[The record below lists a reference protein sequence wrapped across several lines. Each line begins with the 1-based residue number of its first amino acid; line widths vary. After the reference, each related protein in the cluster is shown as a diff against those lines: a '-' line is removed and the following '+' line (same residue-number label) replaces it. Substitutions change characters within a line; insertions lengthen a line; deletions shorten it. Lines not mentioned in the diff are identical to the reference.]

1 MTKRTSKKEEG
12 NKFLP
17 SRKDYNYTTVI
28 DRFEKYAFTYYFAYE
43 LAARNNYVAESL
55 IFLKDLFDLYL
66 VLDEINR
73 SSSLTV
79 TNIEKAVEKI
89 FTTEEMCKIIISRL
103 VDDFDNKQLPS
114 KLNEIDFRELNNNI
128 SSLIYCQADKLY
140 EKYYVIYIPKEEQS
154 GKFNKIYNPFK
165 YIELDKS
172 LTRYMN
178 IRNNEESHNEEK
190 DYKINEAKNDYFM
203 VYQEIIDENKDFSLN
218 VIYPNYRVNLR
229 DFTNTKIAL
238 NLNIPKTELLEYVE
252 KIKDEYDSK
261 NSIIR
266 TRKELLKEKIK
277 VNKTEQKKLLK
288 AISSLDN
295 KKIGDIL
302 FIYDYFF
309 YNNQYYPEKDNNNI
323 IKEIQIELTKFNGF
337 KIKKETNEIKNKK
350 DTLYKYISWDE
361 YLEENPEFKPDDM
374 GVLDDEKAALSTKSI
389 ASKYNLIKKYIDGD
403 EPLYKT
409 LIEL

>member
-114 KLNEIDFRELNNNI
+114 KLNEIDFRELDNNI
-128 SSLIYCQADKLY
+128 SSLIYSIADKLY
-140 EKYYVIYIPKEEQS
+140 EEYYVIYIPKEEQS

-178 IRNNEESHNEEK
+178 FRNNEESHNEEK

-277 VNKTEQKKLLK
+277 VNKTEQKKLHK

>member
-1 MTKRTSKKEEG
+1 MPKKTSKKEEG

-114 KLNEIDFRELNNNI
+114 KLNEIDFKKLDNNI

-178 IRNNEESHNEEK
+178 FRNNEESHNEEK

-277 VNKTEQKKLLK
+277 VNKTEQKELHE

>member
-89 FTTEEMCKIIISRL
+89 FTTEEMCKIIISSL

-114 KLNEIDFRELNNNI
+114 KLNEIDFRELDNNI
-128 SSLIYCQADKLY
+128 SLLIYFKTDELY
-140 EKYYVIYIPKEEQS
+140 EEYYVIYIPKEEQS

-178 IRNNEESHNEEK
+178 FRNNEESHNEEK

-203 VYQEIIDENKDFSLN
+203 VYQEIIDKNKDFSLN

-238 NLNIPKTELLEYVE
+238 NLNLPKTELLEYVE

-277 VNKTEQKKLLK
+277 VNKTEQKKLHK

>member
-114 KLNEIDFRELNNNI
+114 KLNEIDFRELDNNI
-128 SSLIYCQADKLY
+128 SSLIYSIADKLY
-140 EKYYVIYIPKEEQS
+140 EEYYVIYIPKEEQS

-178 IRNNEESHNEEK
+178 FRNNEESHNEEK

-203 VYQEIIDENKDFSLN
+203 VYQEIIDKNKDFSLN

-238 NLNIPKTELLEYVE
+238 NLNLPKTELLEYVE

-277 VNKTEQKKLLK
+277 VNKTEQKELHE

>member
-89 FTTEEMCKIIISRL
+89 FTTEEMCKIIISSL

-114 KLNEIDFRELNNNI
+114 KLNEIDFRELDNNI
-128 SSLIYCQADKLY
+128 SSLIYFKADKLY
-140 EKYYVIYIPKEEQS
+140 EEYYVIYIPKEEQS

-203 VYQEIIDENKDFSLN
+203 VYQEIIDKNKDFSLN

-238 NLNIPKTELLEYVE
+238 NLNLPKTELLEYVE

-277 VNKTEQKKLLK
+277 VNKTEQKKLHK

-389 ASKYNLIKKYIDGD
+389 GTKYTLIKNISTEMNHFIK
-403 EPLYKT
+403 L
-409 LIEL
+409 

>member
-43 LAARNNYVAESL
+43 LAARNNYVVESL

-114 KLNEIDFRELNNNI
+114 KLNEIDFRELDNNI
-128 SSLIYCQADKLY
+128 SSLIYSIADKLY
-140 EKYYVIYIPKEEQS
+140 EEYYVIYIPKEEQS

-178 IRNNEESHNEEK
+178 FRNNEESHNEEK

-238 NLNIPKTELLEYVE
+238 NLNLPKTELLEYVE

-277 VNKTEQKKLLK
+277 VNKTEQKKLHK

>member
-114 KLNEIDFRELNNNI
+114 KLNEIDFRELDNNI
-128 SSLIYCQADKLY
+128 SSLIYSIADKLY
-140 EKYYVIYIPKEEQS
+140 EEYYVIYIPKEEQS

-178 IRNNEESHNEEK
+178 FRNNEESHNEEK

-277 VNKTEQKKLLK
+277 VNKTEQKKLHK

-302 FIYDYFF
+302 FIYDY
-309 YNNQYYPEKDNNNI
+309 YYYCNI
-323 IKEIQIELTKFNGF
+323 NYPNKLIGTIKEEIQDELTKFHGF
-337 KIKKETNEIKNKK
+337 RVKVNDTYQYVTYKKFLKQNPTFTLSAEESSDNKA
-350 DTLYKYISWDE
+350 YI
-361 YLEENPEFKPDDM
+361 
-374 GVLDDEKAALSTKSI
+374 TTRSI

>member
-89 FTTEEMCKIIISRL
+89 FTTEEMCKIIISSL

-114 KLNEIDFRELNNNI
+114 KLNEIDFRELDNNI
-128 SSLIYCQADKLY
+128 SSLIYFKTDKLY
-140 EKYYVIYIPKEEQS
+140 EEYYVIYIPKEEQS

-178 IRNNEESHNEEK
+178 FRNNEESHNEEK

-203 VYQEIIDENKDFSLN
+203 VYQEIIDKNKDFSLN

-238 NLNIPKTELLEYVE
+238 NLNLPKTELLEYVE

-277 VNKTEQKKLLK
+277 VNKTEQKKLHK

>member
-89 FTTEEMCKIIISRL
+89 FTTEEMCKIIISSL

-114 KLNEIDFRELNNNI
+114 KLNEIDFRELDNNI
-128 SSLIYCQADKLY
+128 SSLIYFKADKLY
-140 EKYYVIYIPKEEQS
+140 EEYYVIYIPKEEQS

-203 VYQEIIDENKDFSLN
+203 VYQEIIDKNKDFSLN

-238 NLNIPKTELLEYVE
+238 NLNLPKTELLEYVE

-277 VNKTEQKKLLK
+277 VNKTEQKKLHK

-361 YLEENPEFKPDDM
+361 YLEENPEFTPDDM

>member
-89 FTTEEMCKIIISRL
+89 FTTEEMCKIIISSL

-114 KLNEIDFRELNNNI
+114 KLNEIDFRELDNNI
-128 SSLIYCQADKLY
+128 SLLIYFKTDKLY
-140 EKYYVIYIPKEEQS
+140 EEYYVIYIPKEEQS

-178 IRNNEESHNEEK
+178 FRNNEESHNEEK

-238 NLNIPKTELLEYVE
+238 NLNLPKTELLEYVE

-277 VNKTEQKKLLK
+277 VNKTEQKKLHK

-389 ASKYNLIKKYIDGD
+389 GTKYTLIKKYIDGD

>member
-43 LAARNNYVAESL
+43 LAARNNYVVESL

-114 KLNEIDFRELNNNI
+114 KLNEIDFRELDNNI
-128 SSLIYCQADKLY
+128 SSLIYSIADKLY
-140 EKYYVIYIPKEEQS
+140 EEYYVIYIPKEEQS
-154 GKFNKIYNPFK
+154 GKFNKIYNPLK

-178 IRNNEESHNEEK
+178 FRNNEESHNEEK

-277 VNKTEQKKLLK
+277 VNKTEQKKLHK

>member
-114 KLNEIDFRELNNNI
+114 KLNEIDFRELDNNI
-128 SSLIYCQADKLY
+128 SSLIYSIADKLY
-140 EKYYVIYIPKEEQS
+140 EEYYVIYIPKEEQS

-178 IRNNEESHNEEK
+178 FRNNEESHNEEK
-190 DYKINEAKNDYFM
+190 DYKINEAKKAHK
-203 VYQEIIDENKDFSLN
+203 IILTE
-218 VIYPNYRVNLR
+218 
-229 DFTNTKIAL
+229 
-238 NLNIPKTELLEYVE
+238 KT
-252 KIKDEYDSK
+252 DS
-261 NSIIR
+261 
-266 TRKELLKEKIK
+266 
-277 VNKTEQKKLLK
+277 
-288 AISSLDN
+288 
-295 KKIGDIL
+295 G
-302 FIYDYFF
+302 
-309 YNNQYYPEKDNNNI
+309 
-323 IKEIQIELTKFNGF
+323 
-337 KIKKETNEIKNKK
+337 
-350 DTLYKYISWDE
+350 
-361 YLEENPEFKPDDM
+361 
-374 GVLDDEKAALSTKSI
+374 KS
-389 ASKYNLIKKYIDGD
+389 
-403 EPLYKT
+403 
-409 LIEL
+409 

>member
-89 FTTEEMCKIIISRL
+89 FTTEEMCKIIISSL

-114 KLNEIDFRELNNNI
+114 KLNEIDFRELDNNI
-128 SSLIYCQADKLY
+128 SLLIYFKTDELY
-140 EKYYVIYIPKEEQS
+140 EEYYVIYIPKEEQS

-178 IRNNEESHNEEK
+178 FRNNEESHNEEK

-238 NLNIPKTELLEYVE
+238 NLNLPKTELLEYVE

-277 VNKTEQKKLLK
+277 VNKTEQKKLHK

>member
-89 FTTEEMCKIIISRL
+89 FTTEEMCKIIISSL

-114 KLNEIDFRELNNNI
+114 KLNEIDFRELDNNI
-128 SSLIYCQADKLY
+128 SSLIYFKADKLY
-140 EKYYVIYIPKEEQS
+140 EEYYVIYIPKEEQS

-203 VYQEIIDENKDFSLN
+203 VYQEIIDKNKDFSLN

-238 NLNIPKTELLEYVE
+238 NLNLPKTELLEYVE

-277 VNKTEQKKLLK
+277 VNKTEQKKLHK

>member
-1 MTKRTSKKEEG
+1 MPKKTSKKEKE

-28 DRFEKYAFTYYFAYE
+28 DKFEKYAFTYYFAYE

-89 FTTEEMCKIIISRL
+89 FTTEEMCKIIISSL

-114 KLNEIDFRELNNNI
+114 KLNEIDFRELDNNI
-128 SSLIYCQADKLY
+128 SSLIYSIADKLY
-140 EKYYVIYIPKEEQS
+140 EEYYVIYIPKEEQS

-178 IRNNEESHNEEK
+178 FRNNEESHNEEK

-238 NLNIPKTELLEYVE
+238 NLNLPKTELLEYVE

-277 VNKTEQKKLLK
+277 VNKTEQKKLHK

>member
-89 FTTEEMCKIIISRL
+89 FTTEEMCKIIISSL

-114 KLNEIDFRELNNNI
+114 KLNEIDFRELDNNI
-128 SSLIYCQADKLY
+128 SLLIYFKTDELY
-140 EKYYVIYIPKEEQS
+140 EEYYVIYIPKEEQS

-178 IRNNEESHNEEK
+178 FRNNEESHNEEK

-277 VNKTEQKKLLK
+277 VNKTEQKKLHK

>member
-1 MTKRTSKKEEG
+1 
-12 NKFLP
+12 
-17 SRKDYNYTTVI
+17 
-28 DRFEKYAFTYYFAYE
+28 
-43 LAARNNYVAESL
+43 
-55 IFLKDLFDLYL
+55 
-66 VLDEINR
+66 
-73 SSSLTV
+73 
-79 TNIEKAVEKI
+79 
-89 FTTEEMCKIIISRL
+89 
-103 VDDFDNKQLPS
+103 
-114 KLNEIDFRELNNNI
+114 
-128 SSLIYCQADKLY
+128 
-140 EKYYVIYIPKEEQS
+140 
-154 GKFNKIYNPFK
+154 
-165 YIELDKS
+165 
-172 LTRYMN
+172 MN
-178 IRNNEESHNEEK
+178 FRNNEESHNEEK

-203 VYQEIIDENKDFSLN
+203 VYQEIIDKNKDFSLN

-277 VNKTEQKKLLK
+277 VNKTEQKELHE

>member
-114 KLNEIDFRELNNNI
+114 KLNEIDFRELDNNI
-128 SSLIYCQADKLY
+128 SSLIYSIADKLY
-140 EKYYVIYIPKEEQS
+140 EEYYVIYIPKEEQS

-178 IRNNEESHNEEK
+178 FRNNEESHNEEK

-238 NLNIPKTELLEYVE
+238 NLNLPKTELLEYVE

-277 VNKTEQKKLLK
+277 VNKTEQKKLHK